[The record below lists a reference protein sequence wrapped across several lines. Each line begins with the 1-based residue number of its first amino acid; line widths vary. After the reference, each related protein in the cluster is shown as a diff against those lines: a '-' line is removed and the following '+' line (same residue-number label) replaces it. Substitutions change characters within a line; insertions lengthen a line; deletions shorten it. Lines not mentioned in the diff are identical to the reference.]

1 MGYFFCQQFI
11 VTFLYTFYYLA
22 SKEKYVLFF
31 PPLVMERL
39 ISEFRSCQPDPSI
52 IKFHI

>member
-1 MGYFFCQQFI
+1 MGYFFCQQFV
-11 VTFLYTFYYLA
+11 VTFMYTFYCLA
-22 SKEKYVLFF
+22 LEEMYVLFF